1 MSGPCC
7 CLLEL
12 QLIQGRGSLLSCEYG
27 FGLFHKF
34 RMESDENRKTHKRF
48 HLWWQIPMNSKSVK
62 TERKCV
68 LWLASMASVASS
80 GDLATLI
87 PLSPPRSSYRHHPD
101 TSGRTPR
108 GERAPTS
115 WLLQIGTSFTQKWQ
129 PWLEST
135 LCCSH
140 PCWRFLRQMRGR
152 ERRERQTK
160 CSAVW
165 GRHNVELCRTQFFM
179 VLEF

>member
-1 MSGPCC
+1 MHSYSIGIIW
-7 CLLEL
+7 
-12 QLIQGRGSLLSCEYG
+12 IQTDSEWNQM
-27 FGLFHKF
+27 KTI
-34 RMESDENRKTHKRF
+34 THKRF
-48 HLWWQIPMNSKSVK
+48 HLCWQIPMNWKSVK
-62 TERKCV
+62 MERKCV

-80 GDLATLI
+80 GNLATLI